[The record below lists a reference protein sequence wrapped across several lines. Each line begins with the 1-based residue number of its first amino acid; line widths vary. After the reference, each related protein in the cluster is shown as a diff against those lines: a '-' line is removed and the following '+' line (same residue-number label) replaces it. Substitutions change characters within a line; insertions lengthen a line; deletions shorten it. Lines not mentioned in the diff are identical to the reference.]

1 MCLCDTT
8 PQDRTVSS
16 TVMVSDAAPH
26 VFISYVKEDKEHVD
40 RLCRVL
46 DAARIPYWRDRKDL
60 APGDAWKRRIREA
73 IKSGAFTFL
82 ACFSDASRARS
93 KSYMNEEVTLAV
105 DEFRQRPPG
114 ATWLI
119 PVRFDDGDVPEWD
132 LGAGRTMEDIN
143 YVDLF
148 GDEYT
153 ENAAGLIATIG
164 RIMGPR
170 ALEPSVSLAVI
181 EEAQGADR
189 CALLSRLTKEMLLDQ
204 TRRIELDE
212 LIRQEARRVLGA
224 IDDETRFPL
233 SLSAGEVSSQVLEVV
248 DRATDLWILVSPLCW
263 SLQVAARWADKSVFK
278 TWSSA
283 VRAIAAEGLKPK
295 SGSTALIH
303 LRTLPALCLLQTAGV
318 ASYAQGR
325 WDLLSSLSVET
336 RVPVYDETLSL
347 VDAIY
352 PHVPF
357 RDADQVPHVL
367 ARSAIEGADPRDTLT
382 ALAERRAHHY
392 HTPVEEW
399 LHHVLRPLFA
409 DQFVSDSEY
418 DSNYNAT
425 ELIFGLLSQ
434 DTAIQQ
440 KARGG
445 WRTNSHWF
453 GRSTWATRYLRQSPV
468 EEVASGLTAEGQD
481 WPPLRAGLFGGDPD
495 RASTAVA
502 QYAEVFGRVRS
513 SRH

>member
-1 MCLCDTT
+1 
-8 PQDRTVSS
+8 
-16 TVMVSDAAPH
+16 MVNDAVPH
-26 VFISYVKEDKEHVD
+26 VFISYVKEDKAHVD

-73 IKSGAFTFL
+73 IRSGAFTFL

-148 GDEYT
+148 GDGYA

-170 ALEPSVSLAVI
+170 ALEPSISLAVI

-224 IDDETRFPL
+224 ISDETRFPL
-233 SLSAGEVSSQVLEVV
+233 SLGANESSSRVV
-248 DRATDLWILVSPLCW
+248 EIVERAIDLWNLVSPLCW
-263 SLQVAARWADKSVFK
+263 SLQVAARWADKSVYK
-278 TWSSA
+278 TWTTA
-283 VRAIAAEGLKPK
+283 VRAIATEGLQPR
-295 SGSTALIH
+295 SGSTALLH
-303 LRTLPALCLLQTAGV
+303 LRTLPALCLLQTGGV

-325 WDLLSSLSVET
+325 WDLLSSLAVET
-336 RVPVYDETLSL
+336 RVPVYDETVSL
-347 VDAIY
+347 VDAIHPY
-352 PHVPF
+352 VPF
-357 RDADQVPHVL
+357 PDAEQVPNVL
-367 ARSAIEGADPRDTLT
+367 ARSAIEAADPRDILT
-382 ALAERRAHHY
+382 ALVERRVPHY
-392 HTPVEEW
+392 YTPVEEW

-409 DQFVSDSEY
+409 DQFVSDGDYET
-418 DSNYNAT
+418 NYNAT
-425 ELIFGLLSQ
+425 ELFFGLLSQ
-434 DTAIQQ
+434 DAAIQH
-440 KARGG
+440 KAGGG

-453 GRSTWATRYLRQSPV
+453 GRSTWANRYSRQCPV
-468 EEVASGLTAEGQD
+468 DEIASGLTTEGRD
-481 WPPLRAGLFGGDPD
+481 WPPLRAGLFGGDSD
-495 RASTAVA
+495 RASTAVS